1 VASAHSSSWG
11 SGSRSLRLGLMT
23 STWRVGGWYVV
34 GATDPAWF
42 FGAFS
47 FGFRFG
53 SLRGRSRPFAIAR
66 TSDA

>member
-1 VASAHSSSWG
+1 
-11 SGSRSLRLGLMT
+11 MT

-47 FGFRFG
+47 FGFRLG